1 MSTDTEKI
9 IFSMMG
15 VSKTINKRTIIKDIS
30 LSFYYGAKIGV
41 LGLNGAGKSTVLKI
55 IAGLDTEYEGK
66 VQMAKGFSVG
76 YLEQEPLR
84 NETRTVREVI
94 EEGAEATLSLLKEF
108 EEISEKFGEEM
119 TPDEMEALLEREIAD
134 GRATRSM
141 PLDAPFTLI

>member
-55 IAGLDTEYEGK
+55 IAGLDKEYEGK

-94 EEGAEATLSLLKEF
+94 EEGAQPRHLHLLKEF
-108 EEISEKFGEEM
+108 EEISEKFARG
-119 TPDEMEALLEREIAD
+119 D
-134 GRATRSM
+134 
-141 PLDAPFTLI
+141 DAR

>member
-1 MSTDTEKI
+1 MSTESEKI
-9 IFSMMG
+9 IFSMMDI
-15 VSKTINKRTIIKDIS
+15 SKTINKRDIIKDIS

-66 VQMAKGFSVG
+66 VQMAKGYSVG

-94 EEGAEATLSLLKEF
+94 EE
-108 EEISEKFGEEM
+108 
-119 TPDEMEALLEREIAD
+119 R
-134 GRATRSM
+134 RS
-141 PLDAPFTLI
+141 